1 MVLNIANMHK
11 NRVSKIEKMS
21 REKMQIPVTLHLKRM
36 TWRISFWITA
46 IFDQIHR
53 MIMKK
58 RMHPENKCTSIKS
71 KTRCPEIPDTGYG
84 QIFLSGRRMPMSTGP
99 K

>member
-1 MVLNIANMHK
+1 
-11 NRVSKIEKMS
+11 
-21 REKMQIPVTLHLKRM
+21 
-36 TWRISFWITA
+36 
-46 IFDQIHR
+46 
-53 MIMKK
+53 MKK